1 MRIGVNSGEAMLR
14 EVGGAG
20 HVAYPLVGDT
30 VNIGARLESLAPP
43 GGVLIGTE
51 TFDQLPDSAV
61 VEERGGL
68 RIKGKNDIINA
79 YVLVALP

>member
-1 MRIGVNSGEAMLR
+1 M
-14 EVGGAG
+14 
-20 HVAYPLVGDT
+20 
-30 VNIGARLESLAPP
+30 
-43 GGVLIGTE
+43 LIGTE
-51 TFDQLPDSAV
+51 TFDQLPDSAI